1 MSAVAMPF
9 VKIETAMERSPETS
23 VPDPKARRL
32 LASVVLPSPV
42 SKSMSDG
49 TGAHAYWTSD
59 MTPATE
65 QT

>member
-9 VKIETAMERSPETS
+9 VKIETAMDRSPETS

-49 TGAHAYWTSD
+49 TGAQAYWTSD

-65 QT
+65 KT